1 MNEEKNFIPCNDSIN
16 DHYDIWRQPY
26 MPMKSQQK
34 QPKPLNQQNYQ

>member
-16 DHYDIWRQPY
+16 DHYDIWRQPDCRIC
-26 MPMKSQQK
+26 QQK

>member
-16 DHYDIWRQPY
+16 DHYDIWRQPE
-26 MPMKSQQK
+26 QK